1 MINKPD
7 PKAGSDSFEGED
19 LRKLHQKIE
28 MTPAIQKSNSCE
40 ELNELNKL
48 GNNQQAPLAQK
59 LSKQSKKNQK
69 LQSNLQIIGGLF

>member
-40 ELNELNKL
+40 ELNELNKIHT
-48 GNNQQAPLAQK
+48 NK
-59 LSKQSKKNQK
+59 MTKMKTTSKKIK
-69 LQSNLQIIGGLF
+69 